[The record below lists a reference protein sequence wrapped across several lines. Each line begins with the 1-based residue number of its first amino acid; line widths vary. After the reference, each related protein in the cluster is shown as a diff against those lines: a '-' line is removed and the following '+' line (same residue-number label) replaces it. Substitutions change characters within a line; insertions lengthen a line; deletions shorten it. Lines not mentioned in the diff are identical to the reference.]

1 MSVALSINM
10 QGTGQV
16 MQRIAELKRRAPDS
30 FAAGV
35 YLSACNVITTAMRL
49 TPVDTGWLRGSRY
62 VRKPQVSGDSFKIE
76 AGFGASY
83 AIFVHEINRDYVVGE
98 WKFLTTAANYHAPTF
113 ATEVA
118 RNTAGMMATG
128 VGINS
133 IRTVHPLEPMDETNR
148 AGLEGLASRYRRRKS
163 AATKRKRA
171 AAKVRNRERR
181 ARESLDALEAQ
192 RAGRRA
198 NRPGRG

>member
-1 MSVALSINM
+1 MSIALSMNV

-35 YLSACNVITTAMRL
+35 YLAASNVISTAMRL
-49 TPVDTGWLRGSRY
+49 TPVDTGWLRSSRY
-62 VRKPQVSGDSFKIE
+62 VRKPRISGDTFKIE

-83 AIFVHEINRDYVVGE
+83 AIFVHEINRNYVVGE
-98 WKFLTTAANYHAPTF
+98 WKFLTTAANHHAPTF

-118 RNTAGMMATG
+118 GNAARMMAAG
-128 VGINS
+128 VGIDS
-133 IRTVHPLEPMDETNR
+133 VTTVHPLEPMDETNR

-171 AAKVRNRERR
+171 AASIKNVERR
-181 ARESLDALEAQ
+181 SRESQESLAAQ
-192 RAGRRA
+192 RAGRRSS
-198 NRPGRG
+198 RPGRG

>member
-10 QGTGQV
+10 QGTAQV

-35 YLSACNVITTAMRL
+35 YLAASNVITTAMRL
-49 TPVDTGWLRGSRY
+49 TPVDTGWLRSSRY
-62 VRKPQVSGDSFKIE
+62 VRKPRVSGDTFKVE

-118 RNTAGMMATG
+118 GNVARMMAAG
-128 VGINS
+128 VGIDS
-133 IRTVHPLEPMDETNR
+133 VTTVHPTEPMDETNR